1 MRRLAISPRFSK
13 RTTSDVG
20 MRGVA
25 RRPLQPPGYSSSPKA
40 PSRRL
45 RRLCQ
50 RSQSLADRPDARR
63 CSSRIYS
70 RNVASESLIARGFF
84 CIARSGIG
92 LLRCQVDGSASEFS
106 NPVGCFPSGM
116 EISDQHGDRPDSSSR
131 WLRLVDSHVA
141 WDPQSATDSTKVES
155 MHSTSA
161 FEQTAQPEE
170 HGQDTHSGP
179 DEGQRSDDA
188 EDHDA
193 HQ

>member
-13 RTTSDVG
+13 RTMSDVG

-25 RRPLQPPGYSSSPKA
+25 RRPLQPPGNSSSPKA

-50 RSQSLADRPDARR
+50 RSQSSADRPDARR
-63 CSSRIYS
+63 FSSRIYS
-70 RNVASESLIARGFF
+70 RNVASESLIARGSF
-84 CIARSGIG
+84 CIAKSGIG
-92 LLRCQVDGSASEFS
+92 LLRCQVDGSTREFS

-116 EISDQHGDRPDSSSR
+116 KNSDQCGNRPDSSCR
-131 WLRLVDSHVA
+131 WLRLGDSRVA
-141 WDPQSATDSTKVES
+141 CDPQSATESAKVES

-161 FEQTAQPEE
+161 FEQTAQPEQ
-170 HGQDTHSGP
+170 HGQDTHSRP

-193 HQ
+193 HE